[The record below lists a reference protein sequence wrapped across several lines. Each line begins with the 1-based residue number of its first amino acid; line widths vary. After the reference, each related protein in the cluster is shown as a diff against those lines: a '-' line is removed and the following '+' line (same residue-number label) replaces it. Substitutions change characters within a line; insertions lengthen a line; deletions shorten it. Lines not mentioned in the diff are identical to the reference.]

1 MMSCARILVGELH
14 SLEWLGILLA
24 RVGVGLLFFLS
35 GRAKLFVRER
45 REQVHQTLL
54 QAHVPFPEI
63 NAAFVSTVESVCGLL
78 LVIGALTPLASVM
91 LAGVMIV
98 AITTTVIRN
107 VEASSAAEWL
117 SAILYLPE
125 VLYLII
131 LIWLFFSGA
140 GWLSV
145 DHLVLWQT
153 QLQLA

>member
-1 MMSCARILVGELH
+1 MR
-14 SLEWLGILLA
+14 
-24 RVGVGLLFFLS
+24 
-35 GRAKLFVRER
+35 
-45 REQVHQTLL
+45 QTLIE
-54 QAHVPFPEI
+54 AHVPFPEI
-63 NAAFVSTVESVCGLL
+63 NAAFVSTVEFVCGLL

-98 AITTTVIRN
+98 AITTTAIRN
-107 VEASSAAEWL
+107 LEASSAAEWL

-145 DHLVLWQT
+145 DHLVLSQT
-153 QLQLA
+153 HL